1 MLEPISSRKK
11 GRDMNDKISKIGLG
25 LGAATVLLALIK
37 IVLALLSVPLAAS
50 IATPLVTAGLAL
62 MLRSLRGSLRWPRA
76 LAAWVGGLLVGAP
89 GILVTPI
96 LSGPGDAT
104 FWVLN
109 VVFTGVCLILGIL
122 LIKTGFKR

>member
-1 MLEPISSRKK
+1 
-11 GRDMNDKISKIGLG
+11 MNDKISKIGLG
-25 LGAATVLLALIK
+25 LGAATVLLALIR
-37 IVLALLSVPLAAS
+37 IVLALLSAPLAAFV
-50 IATPLVTAGLAL
+50 ATPLVTAGLAL

-109 VVFTGVCLILGIL
+109 VVFTGVCLVLGIL
-122 LIKTGFKR
+122 LIKAGFKR